1 MVGQN
6 QPINLEAS
14 SALLCFL
21 STYVCTE
28 EPAGVT
34 TERKLM
40 TLLVSWAAFAMVQH
54 STQCIEYKVGPA
66 QLQPG
71 ETLAGHMLDAALCC

>member
-1 MVGQN
+1 
-6 QPINLEAS
+6 
-14 SALLCFL
+14 
-21 STYVCTE
+21 
-28 EPAGVT
+28 
-34 TERKLM
+34 M
-40 TLLVSWAAFAMVQH
+40 TLLVSWAAFAKVQH